1 MKTKI
6 KYSGMLGAVLAGAA
20 LLGGG
25 AAWAQSG
32 PDVAAAGDEATPVD
46 TTKDVIIVTG
56 TRLTGLAAV
65 DSPAPI
71 QVLDIGTLEDAG
83 HPDLLKAL
91 ALAVPSFNA
100 QAFGGDMANMTLSAK
115 LRGVSPNHTLVL
127 LNGKRRHGTANLAV
141 LGGAYQ
147 GGAAADLNFVP
158 LASVDHVEVL
168 LEGAAAQ
175 YGSDAIAG
183 VINIIQKQADSG
195 GQIAISGGEYIDGGG
210 TTGDIT
216 ANLGAKPTENS
227 YLNLT
232 AEVKYHGFSFR
243 GDMDPRTL
251 NTAFN
256 TTSSSRLSNYPG
268 LVNAKDYPYMNRIA
282 GDAEYRLYTGSYN
295 FGADISDTMEFYS
308 FGTIGYKFAQAYEN
322 YRVPSLVVGANGVRP
337 RPLGFSPKE
346 ATDEID
352 YAVTTGLS
360 GDGGGW
366 KYDLSTTYG
375 KDNHSISVLN
385 SLNRALY
392 IDTSTPTRDGFS
404 PSDFHAGDFIGSQ
417 WTTNLDVAVP
427 VEIGMASPL
436 TIAVGAEYRED
447 TYEIK
452 PGDAAS
458 RYKEGS
464 QSYPGFALTD
474 AGKHARDSKAVYVDL
489 AVDPIK
495 DLQVDA
501 AIRYEDFSDFG
512 DTTVAKLTSRYDFND
527 AFAIRGT
534 VSTGFR
540 APTLAES
547 FYSATNVSPTAAFVQ
562 LPPNSAAA
570 TLIGVNG
577 LDPEKSKNISMGFV
591 LHPMPDM
598 TMTIDAYQIEI
609 EDRIV
614 GSGSLFGVGGA
625 INSPAVVA
633 AIAANG
639 NVLDPTVTQQG
650 ISIFTNGLDTK
661 TQGVDFVMTFPS
673 DFGELGSIDWSLTAN
688 YTKTDVTRIAPPPSQ
703 LAAGV
708 SLFDR
713 TAIGYLET
721 TAPEFRFIASAD
733 WTLGPFSINLKEA
746 YYGESSLFTSR
757 TGATYYETKIDATF
771 ITDLDIAYNVTDDV
785 KVSVGANNLFNEY
798 PNEVNAT
805 LRQEFF
811 SVNSN
816 AYVTKYPTFSPF
828 GINGGYYYGK
838 ISYSF

>member
-1 MKTKI
+1 
-6 KYSGMLGAVLAGAA
+6 
-20 LLGGG
+20 
-25 AAWAQSG
+25 
-32 PDVAAAGDEATPVD
+32 
-46 TTKDVIIVTG
+46 
-56 TRLTGLAAV
+56 
-65 DSPAPI
+65 
-71 QVLDIGTLEDAG
+71 
-83 HPDLLKAL
+83 
-91 ALAVPSFNA
+91 
-100 QAFGGDMANMTLSAK
+100 
-115 LRGVSPNHTLVL
+115 
-127 LNGKRRHGTANLAV
+127 
-141 LGGAYQ
+141 
-147 GGAAADLNFVP
+147 
-158 LASVDHVEVL
+158 
-168 LEGAAAQ
+168 
-175 YGSDAIAG
+175 
-183 VINIIQKQADSG
+183 
-195 GQIAISGGEYIDGGG
+195 
-210 TTGDIT
+210 
-216 ANLGAKPTENS
+216 
-227 YLNLT
+227 
-232 AEVKYHGFSFR
+232 
-243 GDMDPRTL
+243 
-251 NTAFN
+251 
-256 TTSSSRLSNYPG
+256 
-268 LVNAKDYPYMNRIA
+268 MNRIA

-295 FGADISDTMEFYS
+295 FGADLSDTMDFYS

-352 YAVTTGLS
+352 YAVTTGLA

-385 SLNRALY
+385 SLNRSLY

-427 VEIGMASPL
+427 VEVGMASPL
-436 TIAVGAEYRED
+436 TIAAGAEYRED
-447 TYEIK
+447 TFEIK

-474 AGKHARDSKAVYVDL
+474 AGEHARNSKAVYVDL
-489 AVDPIK
+489 AVDPITG
-495 DLQVDA
+495 LQVDA
-501 AIRYEDFSDFG
+501 ALRYEDFSDFG
-512 DTTVAKLTSRYDFND
+512 DTTVAKLTGRYDFND
-527 AFAIRGT
+527 AVAVRGT

-562 LPPNSAAA
+562 LPPNSPAAA
-570 TLIGVNG
+570 LIGVNG
-577 LDPEKSKNISMGFV
+577 LDPEKSKNLSIGLV
-591 LHPMPDM
+591 LHPMPQM

-639 NVLDPTVTQQG
+639 NILDPTVTQQG

-661 TQGVDFVMTFPS
+661 TQGVDFVMTFPT
-673 DFGELGSIDWSLTAN
+673 DLGEFGGIDWSLTAN
-688 YTKTDVTRIAPPPSQ
+688 YTSTELTRIAPPPSQ

-721 TAPEFRFIASAD
+721 TAPKYRFIAGAD
-733 WTLGPFSINLKEA
+733 WSWGPFSVNLKEA

-757 TGATYYETKIDATF
+757 TGATYYETVIDGTF
-771 ITDLDIAYNVTDDV
+771 VTDLDISYSVTDDV

-798 PNEVNAT
+798 PDQVNAT
-805 LRQEFF
+805 LRQEYF

>member
-1 MKTKI
+1 MKI
-6 KYSGMLGAVLAGAA
+6 KLRYSGMLGAAFVSAA

-32 PDVAAAGDEATPVD
+32 PDVATAGDEAAPAD

-56 TRLTGLAAV
+56 TRLTGLAAI

-83 HPDLLKAL
+83 HPDLMKAL

-141 LGGAYQ
+141 LGGPFQ
-147 GGAAADLNFVP
+147 GGAAADLNFIP
-158 LASVDHVEVL
+158 LASVEHVEVL

-183 VINIIQKQADSG
+183 VINIIQKTADTG

-210 TTGDIT
+210 KTGDIT
-216 ANLGAKPTENS
+216 ANIGTKPTENS
-227 YLNLT
+227 FLNLT
-232 AEVKYHGFSFR
+232 AEAKYHGFSFR
-243 GDMDPRTL
+243 GDVDPRVL
-251 NTAFN
+251 NTSFN
-256 TTSSSRLSNYPG
+256 TLSSSRLSAYPN
-268 LVNAKDYPYMNRIA
+268 LVNAPGYPYMNRIA

-295 FGADISDTMEFYS
+295 FGVDISDTMEVYS
-308 FGTIGYKFAQAYEN
+308 FGTVGTKFAQAYEN
-322 YRVPSLVVGANGVRP
+322 YRVPNLIVGLNGTVP

-346 ATDEID
+346 ATNETD
-352 YAVTTGLS
+352 YGITAGVS

-366 KYDLSTTYG
+366 TYDVSTTYG
-375 KDNHSISVLN
+375 YDSHEISVLN
-385 SLNRALY
+385 SMNRSLY
-392 IDTSTPTRDGFS
+392 RDTSTATTNGFS
-404 PSDFHAGDFIGSQ
+404 PSDFHAGNFIGSQ
-417 WTTNLDVAVP
+417 WTTNLDVAIP
-427 VEIGMASPL
+427 IEIGMASPL
-436 TIAVGAEYRED
+436 TIAAGAEYRED
-447 TYEIK
+447 TFEIK
-452 PGDAAS
+452 PGDEAS

-474 AGKHARDSKAVYVDL
+474 AGSHARDSKAVYVDF
-489 AVDPIK
+489 AVDPIVG
-495 DLQVDA
+495 LQLDA

-570 TLIGVNG
+570 ALIGVNG
-577 LDPEKSKNISMGFV
+577 LNPEKSKNYSLGFV
-591 LHPMPDM
+591 LHPMPQM

-614 GSGSLFGVGGA
+614 GSGSLFGQGGA
-625 INSPAVVA
+625 INSQAVVD
-633 AIAANG
+633 AITANG
-639 NVLDPTVTQQG
+639 NILDPTVTQRG

-661 TQGVDFVMTFPS
+661 NSGCGLRADLPDRSRRVRWHRLVAHR
-673 DFGELGSIDWSLTAN
+673 ELHQDRRDPDCAAAFTA
-688 YTKTDVTRIAPPPSQ
+688 R
-703 LAAGV
+703 
-708 SLFDR
+708 
-713 TAIGYLET
+713 
-721 TAPEFRFIASAD
+721 
-733 WTLGPFSINLKEA
+733 
-746 YYGESSLFTSR
+746 
-757 TGATYYETKIDATF
+757 
-771 ITDLDIAYNVTDDV
+771 
-785 KVSVGANNLFNEY
+785 
-798 PNEVNAT
+798 
-805 LRQEFF
+805 
-811 SVNSN
+811 
-816 AYVTKYPTFSPF
+816 
-828 GINGGYYYGK
+828 GGCQPV
-838 ISYSF
+838 